1 MFFVLLLLLASP
13 ISISSKSL
21 GLYKHYELPT
31 GANPLVG
38 EHHSHDFAFFQR
50 KRERCVDE
58 STPRKTNEHFALF
71 AAKTKYADAMQGV
84 DTKFA
89 MQ

>member
-1 MFFVLLLLLASP
+1 MFFVLLLLLAPP

-21 GLYKHYELPT
+21 DLYKHYELPT

-50 KRERCVDE
+50 AAHL
-58 STPRKTNEHFALF
+58 STYFTVKQKNFDKV
-71 AAKTKYADAMQGV
+71 AKTLLEVSPTTLVSVAM
-84 DTKFA
+84 
-89 MQ
+89 